1 MGCMLPH
8 IYIQRYNDF
17 AMMLLQLQQAAAA
30 GARIDA
36 PTLQESFLKA
46 QQFFQQQIVSLDN
59 SDLEP
64 ADEPRV
70 RSYQTEISKQLQ
82 LLSIDVMFLQAAR
95 QQQTAT
101 IRQNQIHLRLQTLI
115 SYCNAIMEGARG

>member
-1 MGCMLPH
+1 MGCMLPQ
-8 IYIQRYNDF
+8 IYYQRYKNF
-17 AMMLLQLQQAAAA
+17 AMMLLQLQQAAA
-30 GARIDA
+30 GAKPDA
-36 PTLQESFLKA
+36 PTLRQSFLKA
-46 QQFFQQQIVSLDN
+46 QQFFQQQIVSLDD

-64 ADEPRV
+64 ADESRV

-101 IRQNQIHLRLQTLI
+101 VRQNQIHLRLQTLI
-115 SYCNAIMEGARG
+115 SYCSAIMEGARG

>member
-1 MGCMLPH
+1 MLPH
-8 IYIQRYNDF
+8 IYYQRYKNF
-17 AMMLLQLQQAAAA
+17 VTILEMMQQAAAA
-30 GARIDA
+30 KPDA
-36 PTLQESFLKA
+36 QSLRQSFLNA
-46 QQFFQQQIVSLDN
+46 QQFFGQQIVSLDN
-59 SDLEP
+59 NDLEP

-101 IRQNQIHLRLQTLI
+101 LRQNQIHLRLQTLI
-115 SYCNAIMEGARG
+115 RYCSAIMEGARGV